1 MNKHIAESDLA
12 APKVTTGPI
21 AGSRK
26 IYVRPDA
33 APDVNVPLREIAL
46 DASSGEPPVSVYDPS
61 GPYTDPNA
69 TIDVERGLPRPR
81 LAWVKERG
89 GVEEYDGRPVQPVDN
104 GNVSGKHLARNFP
117 NTPKPLRASS
127 SHLPLKGGGR
137 SHAVRS
143 GGGDLRPSQIHPTPA
158 LRADPPPP
166 GEGTTHPLTQLE
178 WARAGVITK
187 EMIYIAERENLGRKE
202 MHEAAPAAHDNGES
216 FGAAVP
222 LFVTPEFVRSEV
234 ARGRA
239 IIPSNINHGEL
250 EPMIIGR
257 NFLTK
262 INANIGNS
270 AVTSSVEEE
279 VEKMV
284 WAIRWG
290 ADTVMD
296 LSTGRNIHNTREW
309 IIRNAPVPIGTVP
322 IYQAL
327 EKVDGDPVKLD
338 WECYKDTLIEQCEQ
352 GVDYFTIHA
361 GVRLAYVPLT
371 ANRVTG
377 IVSRGGSIMAKWCLA
392 HHKESFLY
400 ERFEEICDLMRRY
413 DVSFSLG
420 DGLRPG
426 SIRDANDR
434 AQFAELETLGE
445 LTKIA
450 WAKGCQVMIEGPG
463 HVPLHKIKVNV
474 DKQLKE
480 CGEAPFYTLG
490 PLVTDIAPAY
500 DHITSAIG
508 AAMIGWFGTAMLCYV
523 TPKEHLGLPDRDD
536 VKEGVIAY
544 KIAAHAADL
553 AKGHPAAQLRDDALS
568 RARFEFRWNDQ
579 FNLSLDPD
587 TAREYHDET
596 LPKEAHKVAH
606 FCSMCGPKFCSMK
619 ITQDVRDYA
628 ATLNDPAGAGASTNG
643 GALTAAEGMAQMS
656 KKFLD
661 LGANVYV
668 EAEKVREGNK
678 AL

>member
-1 MNKHIAESDLA
+1 MNKHISGSELET
-12 APKVTTGPI
+12 PKVTTGPLP
-21 AGSRK
+21 ASRK
-26 IYVRPDA
+26 VYARPDA
-33 APDVNVPLREIAL
+33 APDLRVPVREIML
-46 DASSGEPPVSVYDPS
+46 DASSGEPPLPVYDTT
-61 GPYTDPNA
+61 GPYTDSDVA
-69 TIDVERGLPRPR
+69 IDVEKGLSRQR
-81 LAWVKERG
+81 IEWVKERG
-89 GVEEYDGRPVQPVDN
+89 GVEEYEGREIKAEDN
-104 GNVSGKHLARNFP
+104 GNVSGKHAARTFP
-117 NTPKPLRASS
+117 IVNRPLRGTPT
-127 SHLPLKGGGR
+127 LPSPAGGGGIGR
-137 SHAVRS
+137 
-143 GGGDLRPSQIHPTPA
+143 GI
-158 LRADPPPP
+158 
-166 GEGTTHPLTQLE
+166 TQLE
-178 WARAGVITK
+178 FARAGIITK
-187 EMIYIAERENLGRKE
+187 EMIYVAERENLGRKQQLE
-202 MHEAAPAAHDNGES
+202 RAEAARADGES
-216 FGAAVP
+216 FGASVP

-239 IIPSNINHGEL
+239 IIPSNINHAEL

-279 VEKMV
+279 VDKMV

-296 LSTGRNIHNTREW
+296 LSTGRNIHTTREW
-309 IIRNAPVPIGTVP
+309 IIRNSPVPIGTVP

-327 EKVDGDPVKLD
+327 EKCHGDPVQLTWD
-338 WECYKDTLIEQCEQ
+338 LYRDTLIEQCEQ

-361 GVRLAYVPLT
+361 GVRLGYVHLT

-400 ERFEEICDLMRRY
+400 ERFEDICDIMRAY

-426 SIRDANDR
+426 SIADANDR

-463 HVPLHKIKVNV
+463 HVPMHLIQVNM
-474 DKQLKE
+474 DKQLQE

-490 PLVTDIAPAY
+490 PLTTDIAPGY
-500 DHITSAIG
+500 DHITSGIG

-536 VKEGVIAY
+536 VKTGVITY
-544 KIAAHAADL
+544 KIAAHASDL

-568 RARFEFRWNDQ
+568 RARFEFRWEDQ

-587 TAREYHDET
+587 TARSYHDET

-628 ATLNDPAGAGASTNG
+628 RMLNEAGVEVAQETTVIDPE
-643 GALTAAEGMAQMS
+643 TAEAGMAEMS
-656 KKFLD
+656 AKFREM
-661 LGANVYV
+661 GGQVYV
-668 EAEKVREGNK
+668 DAER
-678 AL
+678 

>member
-1 MNKHIAESDLA
+1 MNKHISANDLA
-12 APKVTTGPI
+12 SPKVTTGPI
-21 AGSRK
+21 SGSRK
-26 IYVRPDA
+26 TYTTPAA
-33 APDVNVPLREIAL
+33 APDLRVPLREVPLTETA
-46 DASSGEPPVSVYDPS
+46 GEPPVPLYDTS

-69 TIDVERGLPRPR
+69 ALEVEKGLPRTR
-81 LAWVKERG
+81 IDWVRERG
-89 GVEEYDGRPVQPVDN
+89 GVEAYQGRNVKAEDN
-104 GNVSGKHLARNFP
+104 GNVAGKHLARAFP
-117 NTPKPLRASS
+117 AAHAPLRG
-127 SHLPLKGGGR
+127 L
-137 SHAVRS
+137 
-143 GGGDLRPSQIHPTPA
+143 
-158 LRADPPPP
+158 ADKPI
-166 GEGTTHPLTQLE
+166 TQLE
-178 WARAGVITK
+178 WARAGVVTK
-187 EMIYIAERENLGRKE
+187 EMIYIAERENLGRKQMLE
-202 MHEAAPAAHDNGES
+202 RAPAALADGEN

-222 LFVTPEFVRSEV
+222 EFVTPEFVRSEV

-239 IIPSNINHGEL
+239 IIPANINHGEL

-279 VEKMV
+279 IEKMV

-309 IIRNAPVPIGTVP
+309 IIRNAPIPIGTVP

-338 WECYKDTLIEQCEQ
+338 WEVYKDTLLEQCEQ

-361 GVRLAYVPLT
+361 GVRLGYIHLT

-377 IVSRGGSIMAKWCLA
+377 IVSRGGSIMAKWCLSR
-392 HHKESFLY
+392 HKESFLY
-400 ERFEEICDLMRRY
+400 ERFDEICDIMRKY

-426 SIRDANDR
+426 SIADANDR

-463 HVPLHKIKVNV
+463 HVPIHKIKVNV
-474 DKQLKE
+474 EKQLKE
-480 CGEAPFYTLG
+480 CSEAPFYTLG
-490 PLVTDIAPAY
+490 PLTTDIAPGY

-553 AKGHPAAQLRDDALS
+553 AKGHPAAQIRDDALS
-568 RARFEFRWNDQ
+568 RARFEFRWVDQ

-628 ATLNDPAGAGASTNG
+628 ATLNDK
-643 GALTAAEGMAQMS
+643 EQGMAQMS
-656 KKFLD
+656 EKFRQ
-661 LGANVYV
+661 LGNEVYV
-668 EAEKVREGNK
+668 EAEAVK
-678 AL
+678 ASNRVL

>member
-1 MNKHIAESDLA
+1 MNKHLAESDLA
-12 APKVTTGPI
+12 TPKVTTGPI

-26 IYVRPDA
+26 IYARPEA
-33 APDVNVPLREIAL
+33 APELKVPLREIAL
-46 DASSGEPPVSVYDPS
+46 DASSGEPPVPVYDPS
-61 GPYTDPNA
+61 GPYTDPDA
-69 TIDVERGLPRPR
+69 VLDVEKGLPRAR
-81 LAWVKERG
+81 LDWVRERG
-89 GVEEYDGRPVQPVDN
+89 GVEEYQGRPIKPVDN

-117 NTPKPLRASS
+117 NTPKPLRAF
-127 SHLPLKGGGR
+127 
-137 SHAVRS
+137 
-143 GGGDLRPSQIHPTPA
+143 
-158 LRADPPPP
+158 P
-166 GEGTTHPLTQLE
+166 GQPVTQLE

-187 EMIYIAERENLGRKE
+187 EMIYIAERENLGRKTMLE
-202 MHEAAPAAHDNGES
+202 GAQAAHDDGES
-216 FGAAVP
+216 FGASVP
-222 LFVTPEFVRSEV
+222 LFISPEFVRSEV

-239 IIPSNINHGEL
+239 IIPSNINHAEL

-309 IIRNAPVPIGTVP
+309 ILRNSPVPIGTVP

-361 GVRLAYVPLT
+361 GVRLAYIHLT

-400 ERFEEICDLMRRY
+400 ERFDEICDLMRKY

-445 LTKIA
+445 LTKVA
-450 WAKGCQVMIEGPG
+450 WKKGCQVMIEGPG
-463 HVPLHKIKVNV
+463 HVPLHKIKINV

-490 PLVTDIAPAY
+490 PLVTDIAPGY
-500 DHITSAIG
+500 DHVTSAIG

-523 TPKEHLGLPDRDD
+523 TPKEHLGLPDRND
-536 VKEGVIAY
+536 VKDGVIAY

-568 RARFEFRWNDQ
+568 RARFEFRWIDQ

-587 TAREYHDET
+587 TARSYHDET

-628 ATLNDPAGAGASTNG
+628 ATLNDK
-643 GALTAAEGMAQMS
+643 EQGMAQMS
-656 KKFLD
+656 QKFLD

-668 EAEKVREGNK
+668 EAERAKESNK